1 MNKILFLFLATLV
14 LWFAFFKSE
23 KVELGPGVMAGQAPV
38 QEKLSLAKQ
47 FMFKGYTLTPLARFE
62 LKAKV
67 LSKENYTLGR
77 ESELSPSDL
86 ALGWG
91 RMSDEDVVKK
101 ISISQSGRWYRWS
114 TDSFPIPRRE
124 IETSS
129 ANMHIIPKDEM
140 VESALGRIRE
150 GSIVSIRGNLVKVNA
165 KDGWRWVSSLS
176 RTDTGSG
183 ACEIIFAESIEIE
196 ALP

>member
-14 LWFAFFKSE
+14 LWLVFFKSE

-47 FMFKGYTLTPLARFE
+47 FMFRGYTLTPLARFE

-114 TDSFPIPRRE
+114 TDTFPIPRRE

-129 ANMHIIPKDEM
+129 ANMHIIPKDE
-140 VESALGRIRE
+140 VVKSALGRIRA

-183 ACEIIFAESIEIE
+183 ACEIVFAESIEIE